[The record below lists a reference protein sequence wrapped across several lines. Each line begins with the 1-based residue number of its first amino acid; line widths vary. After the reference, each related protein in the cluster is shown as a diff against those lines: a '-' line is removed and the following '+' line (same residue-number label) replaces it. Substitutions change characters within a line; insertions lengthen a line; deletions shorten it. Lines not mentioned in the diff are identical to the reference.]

1 MKANEFN
8 KFLRLIGRSEKAFEE
23 IYSFYYKRIVFHL
36 KPKYGLAVAEDSAQL
51 FFQSLLNENT
61 TKSYIQ
67 YPTSWIFTCCENFA
81 KRLIQ
86 KDSNIVICEKEMST
100 LDILKVEVYVD
111 LYNELL
117 KLATIDQEIIFKHV
131 WEGYSFEEVAMQ
143 LEVKSSFVRQRY
155 HRVTKKLNKFL

>member
-1 MKANEFN
+1 
-8 KFLRLIGRSEKAFEE
+8 
-23 IYSFYYKRIVFHL
+23 
-36 KPKYGLAVAEDSAQL
+36 
-51 FFQSLLNENT
+51 
-61 TKSYIQ
+61 
-67 YPTSWIFTCCENFA
+67 
-81 KRLIQ
+81 
-86 KDSNIVICEKEMST
+86 MST

-143 LEVKSSFVRQRY
+143 LKVKPSLVRQRY